1 MSDIP
6 EITWTEFAKIVKE
19 GRIAE
24 LKSCQVTFNSDI
36 IYFAIIPHG
45 DMFTKGYAKAEA
57 EALGLKTNIP
67 GGKDPS
73 ELKEKKDAELRVPV

>member
-6 EITWTEFAKIVKE
+6 SMTISEFRALKVPQIK
-19 GRIAE
+19 E
-24 LKSCQVTFNSDI
+24 LKSVE
-36 IYFAIIPHG
+36 IYADGDHLFTAIIPHG
-45 DMFTKGYAKAEA
+45 DMFTKGYAKTEA

-73 ELKEKKDAELRVPV
+73 ELKEKADADLRVPV